1 MEQNISLI
9 KQLKEFG
16 LNPSYWMIKKL
27 NDQRNKW
34 VVIHKKEQDL
44 CLIGQ
49 TEERRKWDYLEWLI

>member
-1 MEQNISLI
+1 MNKNINLI

-27 NDQRNKW
+27 NYQNKW
-34 VVIHKKEQDL
+34 IVIHKKNDDL

-49 TEERRKWDYLEWLI
+49 AKGRKKWDHLEWLI